1 MTTARD
7 IINLALKDAGVV
19 GVGQSALAEDVNDA
33 FTKLNWMLS
42 QWQRKR
48 WLVFQNVD
56 LPFVST
62 GAQTY
67 TVGPGGNFNVP
78 IRPDKLEAAY
88 FRQLIQ
94 SQPNQVDYPLT
105 IIPSMENYSKIAL
118 KKLSTFPQG
127 IYYDP
132 GYPTG
137 TIYPWPVPQSTIYEI
152 HLIVKQQ
159 LTQFANLSDTVNLPE
174 EYRSALELNLVT
186 RLWPQ
191 YGLQP
196 DEMVLGLARDALNV
210 IRGANSQI
218 ATLSMPNDLV
228 RDGRYNIFSDQVY

>member
-33 FTKLNWMLS
+33 FTKLNWMIS

-48 WLVFQNVD
+48 WLVFQTVD
-56 LPFVST
+56 LPFTST

-67 TVGPGGNFNVP
+67 TVGPTGNFNVAV
-78 IRPDKLEAAY
+78 RPDKLEAAY

-105 IIPSMENYSKIAL
+105 LIPSMENYSRLAL
-118 KKLSTFPQG
+118 KKLSTFPQA

-132 GYPTG
+132 GYPLG
-137 TIYPWPVPQSTIYEI
+137 TIYPWPVPQATIYEI

-159 LTQFANLSDTVNLPE
+159 LTQFTNLSDTVNLPE
-174 EYRSALELNLVT
+174 EYRAALELNLVL
-186 RLWPQ
+186 RLGPQ
-191 YGLQP
+191 YGIPLDP
-196 DEMVLGLARDALNV
+196 SIADLARDALNT
-210 IRGANSQI
+210 IRGANAQI
-218 ATLSMPNDLV
+218 SILTMPDGLV
-228 RDGRYNIFSDQVY
+228 RNGKYNIFSDSF